1 MFESH
6 IKFAKAA
13 APDAKIIWGDSPFIL
28 YKKFWLNG
36 NFRKCL
42 KTSLLSKKVFSN
54 GCKKTL
60 LQKSYELGI
69 GVQSYTVDSL
79 ATNRQFHWL

>member
-1 MFESH
+1 MGLLT
-6 IKFAKAA
+6 IYTVQ
-13 APDAKIIWGDSPFIL
+13 KILVKRQFQK
-28 YKKFWLNG
+28 Y
-36 NFRKCL
+36 L